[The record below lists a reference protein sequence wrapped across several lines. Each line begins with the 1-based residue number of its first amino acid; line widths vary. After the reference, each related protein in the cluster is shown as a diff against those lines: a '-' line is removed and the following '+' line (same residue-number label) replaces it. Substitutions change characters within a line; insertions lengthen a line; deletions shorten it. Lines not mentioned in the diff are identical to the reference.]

1 MSDIEA
7 IIYVYALLF
16 GLVGFF
22 AVGWVIATAFY
33 CLRALYNGEPVRP
46 VLKEMLEEW

>member
-1 MSDIEA
+1 MSGIEA
-7 IIYVYALLF
+7 VFQLYLMLV

-22 AVGWVIATAFY
+22 VLGWCVATIFY

>member
-7 IIYVYALLF
+7 VFQLYLMLV

-22 AVGWVIATAFY
+22 VLGWGVATAFY
-33 CLRALYNGEPVRP
+33 CLRALHNVEPVRP
-46 VLKEMLEEW
+46 VLKIMMEEW

>member
-1 MSDIEA
+1 MTDLEA
-7 IIYVYALLF
+7 IVLLYLMLV

-22 AVGWVIATAFY
+22 AMGWGVATIFY